1 MSKLPVA
8 LVSASLAAALGFA
21 PAAVAAKTDPQQAAV
36 FLGGTGT
43 GMIPAG
49 PVAPSQFITPWVT
62 GPYKGLNM
70 IYNGAPWA
78 TPQSSVAE
86 LNTWIDSQRAQG
98 YGPVTVVGLSKGAQ
112 VAQASMHAPNAPVGV
127 KYVLIGNPD
136 RDGGLNTALGFRP
149 AYGEVKS
156 NVHDVYAEYD
166 GFAEVPSLLN
176 PLAVLNAGMGIVYV
190 HPFYGQ
196 GGVTDPLTRLDQGVT
211 TVKDNLDANG
221 KPNGTTTTSTRIPT
235 PYLPLTKPVRDF
247 LGFIGQGT
255 QGLDQFDAAIRPI
268 IDAGYAKPVAGLAAA
283 PKAPEAP
290 KPVVKEAPKAAPVSA
305 VKNETPAKADKP
317 AEAPKPTRQE
327 RREAKKAERTER
339 QAAKNAQRE
348 ERREA
353 RKAAKAEKAAT
364 GDTAHQTKADKP
376 AKEHTTTKKESND
389 NG

>member
-1 MSKLPVA
+1 MKFPIA
-8 LVSASLAAALGFA
+8 LASAAMAAALGFA

-176 PLAVLNAGMGIVYV
+176 PLAVANAAMGIVYV

-255 QGLDQFDAAIRPI
+255 NGLDQFDAAIRPI
-268 IDAGYAKPVAGLAAA
+268 IDAGYQKPAVGQAATPKPAPVA
-283 PKAPEAP
+283 
-290 KPVVKEAPKAAPVSA
+290 KEAPKAAPVA
-305 VKNETPAKADKP
+305 PVKNETPAKADKP
-317 AEAPKPTRQE
+317 AEAQKPTRQE
-327 RREAKKAERTER
+327 RREAKKAQRTER

-376 AKEHTTTKKESND
+376 AKEHTTTKKESKD

>member
-1 MSKLPVA
+1 MKFPVA
-8 LVSASLAAALGFA
+8 LASAAMAAALGFT
-21 PAAVAAKTDPQQAAV
+21 PAAVAAKTDPQQVAV

-43 GMIPAG
+43 GLIPAG
-49 PVAPSQFITPWVT
+49 PVAPAQFITPWVS
-62 GPYKGLNM
+62 GPYKGVNM

-78 TPQSSVAE
+78 TPQSSAAE
-86 LNTWIDSQRAQG
+86 VNAWIETQRAQG

-112 VAQASMHAPNAPVGV
+112 VAQASMHAPDAPQGV
-127 KYVLIGNPD
+127 HYVLIGNPD
-136 RDGGLNTALGFRP
+136 RDGGANTLLGWRP
-149 AYGEVKS
+149 AYGETKA
-156 NVHDVYAEYD
+156 NVTDVFAEYD

-176 PLAVLNAGMGIVYV
+176 PLAVVNAAMGIVYV

-221 KPNGTTTTSTRIPT
+221 KPNGTTTTTVRIPT
-235 PYLPLTKPVRDF
+235 PYLPLTKPIRDF

-255 QGLDQFDAAIRPI
+255 TGLDQFDTAIRPI
-268 IDAGYAKPVAGLAAA
+268 IDAGYQKPAVGLAGPAA
-283 PKAPEAP
+283 VA
-290 KPVVKEAPKAAPVSA
+290 KEAPKAAPVSA

-348 ERREA
+348 ERREE
-353 RKAAKAEKAAT
+353 RRAAKAEKAAT